1 METLQQLGELLL
13 GAIPTVVL
21 FTITF
26 LAYRFIV
33 HGKLE
38 EVLHERR
45 ARTQGA
51 VEKARADIA
60 AAEAK
65 TAQYEDQLRAARTE
79 IFKQAEAR
87 RRQWAEERST
97 MAQQARSEADAKV
110 AAARTAI
117 EREMETAKA
126 ELKSQ
131 ADALAAQVVQAVL
144 KRTPQT
150 VGAER

>member
-26 LAYRFIV
+26 VAYRFIV
-33 HGKLE
+33 HGKLI
-38 EVLHERR
+38 EVLGERR

-51 VEKARADIA
+51 VEKARADIS

-65 TAQYEDQLRAARTE
+65 TAQYEEQLRAARAE

-87 RRQWAEERST
+87 RRQWSEQRSQ
-97 MAQQARSEADAKV
+97 MAH
-110 AAARTAI
+110 AARG
-117 EREMETAKA
+117 EA
-126 ELKSQ
+126 E
-131 ADALAAQVVQAVL
+131 
-144 KRTPQT
+144 KR
-150 VGAER
+150 VSA